1 MTFSLNDIGPRIVVK
16 PPGPRAREI
25 IAGDEKYL
33 SPCNWRY
40 IPLVLKGGEGVFL
53 DDVDGNRYLD
63 FVAGAAS
70 HNVGIQNENV
80 LASIRKQLDD
90 FVYMAVPGYFYH
102 EIVVEYAR
110 RLCEITPGSFE
121 KKVFFGLSGADAA
134 DTAMKMARS
143 YTGRQR
149 FISFIGCN
157 HGLATYGGTSLSG
170 LSSTLVRRFSPL
182 VPGVTHIPYPY
193 GYRCVFG
200 CEYPECGQASLN
212 YLEDYLF
219 RTIVPPD
226 EVAGIFVEP
235 IQGDGGVLVPPDDFL
250 PGLQEICHKHKIPL
264 IVDEVQTGFGRT
276 GRMFACENWDIEPDI
291 TLLAKPMASGV
302 PMSCVVARSEIA
314 NLERGSLAITGGGC
328 FLGCAAGIATIDEIF
343 NRKLMVNARVVGE
356 FMLSRLK
363 DMEQR
368 HELIGD
374 VRGKGLLLGVEV
386 VSEKTRKT
394 PGNREVAMINY
405 RAFEKGLVTAYDGL
419 RGNVFRLMPSLTLT
433 EEQARRGLDILE
445 ESFLDFE
452 EGRIMDES
460 SRWR

>member
-1 MTFSLNDIGPRIVVK
+1 LSNSSPRIIVN
-16 PPGPRAREI
+16 PPGPKAREI
-25 IAGDEKYL
+25 IARDERFL

-70 HNVGIQNENV
+70 HNVGIQNQNISNAV
-80 LASIRKQLDD
+80 RKQLDD

-121 KKVFFGLSGADAA
+121 KKVFFGLSGADAT
-134 DTAMKMARS
+134 DTAMKMARKH
-143 YTGRQR
+143 TGRQR

-170 LSSTLVRRFSPL
+170 LSSTLVRHFSPL
-182 VPGVTHIPYPY
+182 VPGVTQIPYPY
-193 GYRCVFG
+193 GYRCIFG
-200 CEYPECGQASLN
+200 CEYPECGQATLN

-219 RTIVPPD
+219 KTVVPPE
-226 EVAGIFVEP
+226 EVSGIFVEP

-250 PGLQEICHKHKIPL
+250 PGLQEICRKHKIPL

-276 GRMFACENWDIEPDI
+276 GRMFASEHWGIEPDI
-291 TLLAKPMASGV
+291 TLLAKPMASGLPV
-302 PMSCVVARSEIA
+302 SCVVARSEIA
-314 NLERGSLAITGGGC
+314 NLEKGSHAITGGGY
-328 FLGCAAGIATIDEIF
+328 FLGCAAGLATIDEIL
-343 NRKLMVNARVVGE
+343 NRKLVENARVVGD
-356 FMLSRLK
+356 FMLARLR
-363 DMEQR
+363 DMKQH

-374 VRGKGLLLGVEV
+374 VRGKGLLLGIEV
-386 VSEKTRKT
+386 VKDKEHKT
-394 PGNREVAMINY
+394 PGNQEIAMINY

-419 RGNVFRLMPSLTLT
+419 RGNVFRIMPALTLT
-433 EEQARRGLDILE
+433 RDQAKMGLDILE
-445 ESFLDFE
+445 GAFIDFE
-452 EGRIMDES
+452 AGRIHETTQ
-460 SRWR
+460 